1 MFACWA
7 INSLIATTS
16 SQTHRVQTSPFVV
29 YFPIKSVKCLQ
40 TLTMPLEAIMEIKV
54 QVIFLVTGTFSSK
67 KTQKTVK

>member
-54 QVIFLVTGTFSSK
+54 QVMLPRDWHFFIEKDSK
-67 KTQKTVK
+67 NS